1 MCQKRA
7 RSCFSES
14 VFNHGDSF
22 AVLKR
27 QSNEKELLLSVL
39 IQHFVQQPL
48 FMCRCSA
55 RVLIHGSGRF
65 FYFQSLSG

>member
-1 MCQKRA
+1 MCAKRA

-14 VFNHGDSF
+14 VFDYEDSF

-27 QSNEKELLLSVL
+27 QNNEKELLVSVL

-48 FMCRCSA
+48 FDA
-55 RVLIHGSGRF
+55 SG
-65 FYFQSLSG
+65 LAHNIEKL